1 MRIEQQAGRVDAG
14 VAPAPNM
21 RPEETAAAKDENVF
35 RIEQSRKA
43 DRLLQPTYGKPEQ
56 EGGTTL
62 EEIQQQA
69 GDMDAVQ
76 RKNEMLFAA
85 DHTSEKDAARMEE
98 DGYSLTDSDLHTVVT
113 ETDKIKMM
121 LAKAGKDISCFGDG
135 LSEAQLAELAG
146 SAALAQQLAQALEAA
161 DLPATENNIAALEE
175 TLIMMAKLQPPT
187 EGTMKYILEND
198 LAVNTE
204 NLYRAQFSGSTAQTV
219 PEASGLD
226 DEALNRQIE
235 AVITES
241 GLPVTEQTM
250 QWGQWMIGQEI
261 PLTPEHMRT
270 MEALSSLQ
278 LPMEAEQ
285 LVQYALDGMAAGV
298 QPGQAA
304 LTEDPLRQQ
313 AQDVMDVIETAGEE
327 ELAYLAV
334 HDKELTVAN
343 LREAQQEIAKAG
355 GAASYSR
362 SGLDLLTARRQL
374 EETRLMMTTEANRA
388 LLKQGISID
397 TMPLEELVDALKQQ
411 EHTYYEQLLA
421 QESAGAAPEQVEL
434 FARTTQV
441 VTELADMPA
450 YAMGIRQADETTLQT
465 LHEEGRTYQSRLDAA
480 GERYET
486 MMTAPRKDMGD
497 SIQKAF
503 GNIND
508 ILKDLNMET
517 SEANRRAVR
526 ILAYNQIEI
535 TEEHLMQVKALDEEV
550 QRAFANLKPAVVQTM
565 IREGMNPLDMSLSEI
580 NAVSWRIQ
588 EEQGISEEEKF
599 SKYLWKLEQNREIS
613 EEERS
618 AYIGIYRLIRQVEKT
633 DGAAIGALWQQGGD
647 ITMRG
652 LLTQIRS
659 GRHGAMDYR
668 VDDDF
673 GGLEAGERKEMS
685 ITEQIAAGYQQ
696 NKIHDI
702 MENLSP
708 ERMSDVM
715 RDNAWLDM
723 TPEQLAEQL
732 NRTAGE
738 RPMPLQGTAAGQSGT
753 TPQGENAAQQAEYD
767 YGRTQVQLLQEAADA
782 PEEIYRWLEQL
793 DMPVTVQ
800 NVLAAAEYAKNRN
813 GIFRNLFED
822 TRHMG
827 DLAEE
832 LAAAREQ
839 ILDAFGE
846 AVKTPQELAEAQEKL
861 AETAEN
867 VMKSML
873 NDAEDVTSLDIRRM
887 RLLSGQIALGTAA
900 AREEQYAIPV
910 LVQGETCNI
919 SLKIVRG
926 EKRKG
931 FVDIVFESDRLGKVA
946 AELAPDGT
954 GIRGYVASSSQETTR
969 FLQAHEGVFRDAFG
983 EADAEEWEVS
993 FVTSQQLDINQFG
1006 REHTTRPLTGNED
1019 PVQTTTL
1026 YRMAESFI
1034 RMVKTLEG

>member
-1 MRIEQQAGRVDAG
+1 MRIEQQAGRADAG
-14 VAPAPNM
+14 VIPAPNM
-21 RPEETAAAKDENVF
+21 RPEDTAAATKDESVF

-43 DRLLQPTYGKPEQ
+43 DRLLEPTYGRPEQ

-76 RKNEMLFAA
+76 KKNEMLFAA
-85 DHTSEKDAARMEE
+85 DHTSEKDAAQMEK
-98 DGYSLTDSDLHTVVT
+98 DGYSLTDSDIHTVVT

-121 LAKAGKDISCFGDG
+121 LVKAGKDISCFGDG
-135 LSEAQLAELAG
+135 LSRAQLAELAG
-146 SAALAQQLAQALEAA
+146 SPALAQQLAQALETV
-161 DLPATENNIAALEE
+161 DLPATEENIAALEE
-175 TLIMMAKLQPPT
+175 TIIMMAQLQTPS
-187 EGTMKYILEND
+187 EGAMKYMLEND

-204 NLYRAQFSGSTAQTV
+204 NLYRAQFSGSTAQPA
-219 PEASGLD
+219 PEVSGSD
-226 DEALNRQIE
+226 YETLNRQIE
-235 AVITES
+235 AVIAES
-241 GLPVTEQTM
+241 GLPVTDETI
-250 QWGQWMIGQEI
+250 QWGQWMVGQQI
-261 PLTPEHMRT
+261 PLTPEHMQT
-270 MEALSSLQ
+270 MEELFRLK
-278 LPMEAEQ
+278 LPMQAEEFM
-285 LVQYALDGMAAGV
+285 QYALHGMAAG
-298 QPGQAA
+298 QRPGQAA
-304 LTEDPLRQQ
+304 LSEDPLQQQ
-313 AQDVMDVIETAGEE
+313 AQDAVDVIETAGDE
-327 ELAYLAV
+327 ELAYLAA
-334 HDKELTVAN
+334 HDKELTIAN

-355 GAASYSR
+355 GTESYSR

-374 EETRLMMTTEANRA
+374 EETRLMMTTEANRS

-397 TMPLEELVDALKQQ
+397 TMPLEKLVDSLKQQ
-411 EHTYYEQLLA
+411 ERSYYEQLLA
-421 QESAGAAPEQVEL
+421 REGDAADPVQVEL
-434 FARTTQV
+434 FAQTTQV
-441 VTELADMPA
+441 VAELANMPA
-450 YAMGIRQADETTLQT
+450 YAMGIRRADETTLQE
-465 LHEEGRTYQSRLDAA
+465 LHMEGGTYQSRLDAA

-503 GNIND
+503 ANVDD
-508 ILKDLNMET
+508 ILTDLNMDLN
-517 SEANRRAVR
+517 EANRRAVR

-535 TEEHLMQVKALDEEV
+535 TEEHLLQVKAMDEEV

-580 NAVSWRIQ
+580 NAVSYQIQ

-647 ITMRG
+647 VTMRS
-652 LLTQIRS
+652 LLTQVRS
-659 GRHGAMDYR
+659 SRHGAMDYT

-673 GGLEAGERKEMS
+673 GGIAAGETEGMS
-685 ITEQIAAGYQQ
+685 ITDQIAAGYQQ

-702 MENLSP
+702 MENISP
-708 ERMSDVM
+708 ERMTDIM
-715 RDNAWLDM
+715 RENAWLDM
-723 TPEQLAEQL
+723 TPEQLAEHLIQAEEQS
-732 NRTAGE
+732 RTAD
-738 RPMPLQGTAAGQSGT
+738 QAQINAQSQ
-753 TPQGENAAQQAEYD
+753 PDPQQAEYD
-767 YGRTQVQLLQEAADA
+767 YARTQVQLLQEAADA
-782 PEEIYRWLEQL
+782 PEEVYQWLERL

-813 GIFRNLFED
+813 GIFRKVFED
-822 TRHMG
+822 TQHMG
-827 DLAEE
+827 DLSEE
-832 LAAAREQ
+832 LAAAKEQ

-846 AVKTPQELAEAQEKL
+846 AIKTPKELAEAQEKL

-873 NDAEDVTSLDIRRM
+873 QETEKVTSLDVRQM

-926 EKRKG
+926 EKQKG
-931 FVDIVFESDRLGKVA
+931 FVDIVFESDRLGRVA
-946 AELAPDGT
+946 AELAPAGE
-954 GIRGYVASSSQETTR
+954 GIKGYVAASSRETTQ
-969 FLQAHEGVFRDAFG
+969 FLKEHEGVFREAFG
-983 EADAEEWEVS
+983 AETAEEWNVG
-993 FVTSQQLDINQFG
+993 FVTSEQLDINQFG
-1006 REHTTRPLTGNED
+1006 REHAARPLTGNED
-1019 PVQTTTL
+1019 PVQTATL
-1026 YRMAESFI
+1026 YRIAESFI